1 MKIRVEREKI
11 VQALRN
17 LEGIEVVL
25 ENEADAKEA
34 IDLIFSRSELLSS
47 SSDQSLKDVRV
58 SEIKEYKT
66 SAVEYKIFYLLEFPF
81 GDEVPLGE
89 RASVVKAVQSLFE
102 SKQR

>member
-11 VQALRN
+11 VQALRS

-34 IDLIFSRSELLSS
+34 IDLVFSRSELFFSS
-47 SSDQSLKDVRV
+47 AHQSLKDVRV

-66 SAVEYKIFYLLEFPF
+66 SAVEYKIFYLLDFPF
-81 GDEVPLGE
+81 GDDVPLGE
-89 RASVVKAVQSLFE
+89 RAALVKTVQSLFE
-102 SKQR
+102 SK